1 MNQTT
6 LNITFEYKD
15 TSESEIKIPVKDF
28 KGAGINK
35 TEDKRVPHLRF
46 PTQVESSLAYKT
58 YFPSSN
64 EKQDQKHQP
73 FLKYSSQSQYIT

>member
-35 TEDKRVPHLRF
+35 TEDFKIMSLHDYSVLIVGWQANELLSVFALRTEEHPH
-46 PTQVESSLAYKT
+46 SANS
-58 YFPSSN
+58 
-64 EKQDQKHQP
+64 
-73 FLKYSSQSQYIT
+73 I